1 MTTDQGASEHDER
14 GFTPFDLQS
23 VRFTRAPMLRP
34 GYVDTEVDRVMNR
47 VAEEL
52 GRLYSEKAA
61 LRDQVR
67 SLQAQVD
74 GVVIPTPP
82 SEQAVR
88 ILSAAQQT
96 ADNYVAEAE
105 EFSRQVTGEA
115 RIEYEEQIRRAR
127 ENAGAILQ
135 AAQEAAA
142 SMTAMTGP
150 AADLPDGSR
159 TVAELEEQV
168 AYLKAFGQ
176 ACRVQLRAYL
186 EALLSDVENEWGAA
200 DPAGLPSG
208 AARPPAPRGAQDT
221 PAVAPAPTEF
231 EANIAAESPDGEA
244 ERYRVAAEDALQQLD
259 WTIGYL
265 HGIHKTSISQA
276 LAQNRRFIRRSLMRK
291 PDVSDPSEKTDE
303 T

>member
-1 MTTDQGASEHDER
+1 MTIDRETTERGASASSER
-14 GFTPFDLQS
+14 GFTPFDLQN
-23 VRFTRAPMLRP
+23 VRFSRAPMLHP

-52 GRLYSEKAA
+52 GRLYAEKAA

-74 GVVIPTPP
+74 GVVVPEPP

-88 ILSAAQQT
+88 ILSVAQQT

-115 RIEYEEQIRRAR
+115 RSEYEELVRRAR

-142 SMTAMTGP
+142 NISGHALEVP
-150 AADLPDGSR
+150 EGSQR

-176 ACRVQLRAYL
+176 ACRVQLRSYL
-186 EALLSDVENEWGAA
+186 EALLSDVENEWGHA
-200 DPAGLPSG
+200 DPAAVPPG
-208 AARPPAPRGAQDT
+208 APRPPAPRSARST
-221 PAVAPAPTEF
+221 PAPAPATAF
-231 EANIAAESPDGEA
+231 EANIAGEPAEG
-244 ERYRVAAEDALQQLD
+244 AADEV
-259 WTIGYL
+259 
-265 HGIHKTSISQA
+265 
-276 LAQNRRFIRRSLMRK
+276 
-291 PDVSDPSEKTDE
+291 VSAARADHRA
-303 T
+303 